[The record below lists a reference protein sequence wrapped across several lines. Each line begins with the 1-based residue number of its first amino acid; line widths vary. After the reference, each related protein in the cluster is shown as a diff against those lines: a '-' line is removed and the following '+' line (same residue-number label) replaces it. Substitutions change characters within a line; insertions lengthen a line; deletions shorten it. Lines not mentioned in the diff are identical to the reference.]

1 VIPHNK
7 PTIGHLELK
16 AMTKVAKQGNLSNF
30 KEVKKFENA
39 FANYFN
45 LSSKNVIA
53 VSNGTS
59 ALYLALWS
67 LRARGKKVFFPVY
80 SCSSLRH
87 ATGMIGAKERLLDV
101 MENFPNMKIDYINK
115 SKGITIFPHMYGFP
129 SKIKSK
135 SSHPIIEDVCQS
147 LGAKIN
153 NKKVGLQTDIGIF
166 SFYATKLITSAGQG
180 GMIIS
185 RNSSLISE
193 IRDFLNFDQRQDNK
207 KRFNF
212 NMTDVQAAMGIVQL
226 RRIREFLEKRER
238 IFEFYKSLGLPLLDV
253 KSDNVSPVRYR
264 TILLCKNPKLLIKKF
279 EKNKIK
285 IINPLEKYELLSTG
299 RKYKNSINLA
309 QKTISL
315 PCYPSLTNKE
325 LNLIKKNIL
334 KFERLI

>member
-1 VIPHNK
+1 
-7 PTIGHLELK
+7 
-16 AMTKVAKQGNLSNF
+16 
-30 KEVKKFENA
+30 
-39 FANYFN
+39 
-45 LSSKNVIA
+45 
-53 VSNGTS
+53 
-59 ALYLALWS
+59 
-67 LRARGKKVFFPVY
+67 
-80 SCSSLRH
+80 
-87 ATGMIGAKERLLDV
+87 
-101 MENFPNMKIDYINK
+101 
-115 SKGITIFPHMYGFP
+115 MYGFP

-238 IFEFYKSLGLPLLDV
+238 KKGEREEGPRRRREKEEE
-253 KSDNVSPVRYR
+253 KEEKERKRENVE
-264 TILLCKNPKLLIKKF
+264 KK
-279 EKNKIK
+279 
-285 IINPLEKYELLSTG
+285 G
-299 RKYKNSINLA
+299 RKRI
-309 QKTISL
+309 
-315 PCYPSLTNKE
+315 
-325 LNLIKKNIL
+325 
-334 KFERLI
+334 